1 MALAL
6 VGAGALAAAAN
17 TMKTNTMELHL
28 TVTTPADRILVGTEL
43 RVRSVLRNAGAD
55 VVHLPAAGQPAPV
68 TFVVRDESGQT
79 LATGRGGIE
88 GRPGAIP
95 PASAWEP
102 VPAGGEVAYDDDISP
117 YLGTVLGAGRYELMA
132 ELREKG
138 AIVTSGAVPFT
149 VHPLSP
155 DAVVRV
161 AGLEGAW
168 LSTLVSHRGADG
180 KHTLLYSFAD
190 KAIDATG
197 SLRPVLVAP
206 SSSSAPPTLGL
217 VPRALVEPGE
227 AWVGILDGDR
237 LRGGL
242 VSPRRN
248 ERLLVPVGIGA
259 RGARLL
265 SGGASFGD
273 DGGAL
278 LMATAHGEKL
288 AVVRVGPATET
299 TVIEVTAPASLA
311 DADRVVSVA
320 QADRGGRV
328 YLCWVEG
335 GHSVRLLSFDP
346 AMPGVAPEPGV
357 LHRATGRVVAIQA
370 DPPDPMSP
378 SWVHVV
384 DVSGENGQSVRLTR
398 LNPASG
404 LLVDAAELSAPPVQV
419 ERIRRWLLPSWGVSA
434 RGPLVVL
441 TEETLWL
448 LRNSA
453 WTKIDVRVAD
463 AHSAELIYFRDT
475 LWLSSWSPQT
485 GALLEGIPAVP
496 AAAS

>member
-1 MALAL
+1 
-6 VGAGALAAAAN
+6 
-17 TMKTNTMELHL
+17 MELRL

-68 TFVVRDESGQT
+68 TFVVRGESGQT

-95 PASAWEP
+95 PASPVQP
-102 VPAGGEVAYDDDISP
+102 VPVGGEVAYDDDISP

-132 ELREKG
+132 ELREEG
-138 AIVTSGAVPFT
+138 AIVTSGAVPFA
-149 VHPLSP
+149 VQPLSP
-155 DAVVRV
+155 EAVIRV

-168 LSTLVSHRGADG
+168 LGTLVSRRGADG
-180 KHTLLYSFAD
+180 EHTLLYSFAD
-190 KAIDATG
+190 RAIGATG

-206 SSSSAPPTLGL
+206 SSNSAPPTLGL
-217 VPRALVEPGE
+217 IPRALVEPGE
-227 AWVGILDGDR
+227 AWAGILDGGR
-237 LRGGL
+237 LRGAL
-242 VSPRRN
+242 VSPRGT
-248 ERLLVPVGIGA
+248 ERAFGPVDIGT

-265 SGGASFGD
+265 SGGASLG

-278 LMATAHGEKL
+278 LMATAPGDKL
-288 AVVRVGPATET
+288 AVVRVGSATET
-299 TVIEVTAPASLA
+299 AITEVTAPASLA
-311 DADRVVSVA
+311 DAERVVSVA

-328 YLCWVEG
+328 YLCWVES
-335 GHSVRLLSFDP
+335 GHSVRSLSFDP
-346 AMPGVAPEPGV
+346 AMPGVAPQPGI
-357 LHRATGRVVAIQA
+357 LHRTTGRVVAIQA
-370 DPPDPMSP
+370 DPPDPTSP

-384 DVSGENGQSVRLTR
+384 DVSGGNAPTVTLTR

-404 LLVDAAELSAPPVQV
+404 LLVDAAELPGPPVQV

-434 RGPLVVL
+434 RGPLAVL
-441 TEETLWL
+441 TEESLWL

-453 WTKIDVRVAD
+453 WTKVDVRVAD
-463 AHSAELIYFRDT
+463 AHNAELIYFRDT